1 MRIGTT
7 ILSLMLVVGL
17 STAAQTAATSAP
29 ANAGV
34 FSSLLQ
40 PGDAVISRGSGSLPP
55 TDPAGDTLHVDME
68 AYNNAI
74 GLTAGG
80 TFYTAARLTPTV
92 ACTVATVAFYKWD
105 VCTDN
110 YLFVWA
116 AGTSTNPGAV
126 IESIPYTGA
135 TTMAWVSIALPVQV
149 PLAANED
156 IWVGPKISHSAGTFP
171 LGTDDGPYVSTRGD
185 WINYQ
190 GGWEELGPL
199 GLSYNWHI
207 RAILGHGGI
216 PANDVGA
223 DAVLAPTGTI
233 VPGAIAPKAR
243 IRNFGSNPETN
254 IPVTC
259 WIDSASVHV
268 FTDTTTYPGP
278 LAPAATAEVT
288 FPNSWTGANGN
299 TYQVTMFTSLAVDS
313 NFANDTVHG
322 SVMVQSAVWES
333 IPKPPT
339 DVDRVVHATVYDPLN
354 DKIYMIGGNPAGAT
368 GTYLTDCQEYNPAT
382 RTWAAKAPMPTPRGW
397 LPGSYCNGKIY
408 LIGGHDNTGAAIAVN
423 ECFDPVAN
431 TWSAKT
437 ARPRIGLAAS
447 EAVWRDSLIYVLGG
461 NDAAAGFANVDIYDP
476 AADAWTVGTAL
487 PMISS
492 MGSAT
497 IVGDTIFMVQGYTGS
512 ACWPNLYKG
521 AINSSDPTQITW
533 TAGPAPTEPIFNGAT
548 VAMDGDVYWLGGF
561 ISGATVTNHVWKYST
576 LTGTITAVMPNYPAT
591 LARLNFMAARPSHH
605 ELYVFAGDMLG
616 DNFALPNQLYYRI
629 SFGPASVEE
638 QHVLLGGSIDN
649 VSPTLARDHVRIN
662 FTVARRGNVTLGVY
676 NATGA
681 LVRTLI
687 NSTLE
692 PGSQS
697 ATWDRTSNSGRRV
710 ANGSYFYRLTVD
722 GRSVS
727 GKSVLFN

>member
-17 STAAQTAATSAP
+17 SMAAQTAATNAP
-29 ANAGV
+29 ANTGT
-34 FSSLLQ
+34 FSSLLRPSAAVLS
-40 PGDAVISRGSGSLPP
+40 PGSSPQ
-55 TDPAGDTLHVDME
+55 TDPPGDTLHVDLE
-68 AYNNAI
+68 AFNNAV

-80 TFYTAARLTPTV
+80 TFYTAARLTATA
-92 ACTVATVAFYKWD
+92 ACTVKTVIFYKWD
-105 VCTDN
+105 VSSDN
-110 YLFVWA
+110 YLYVWGS
-116 AGTSTNPGAV
+116 GTTTNPGPL
-126 IESIPYTGA
+126 IESIPYTGSA
-135 TTMAWVSIALPVQV
+135 TMVWVSINLPTQVALG
-149 PLAANED
+149 AGED
-156 IWVGPKISHSAGTFP
+156 IWVGPKMSHSAGTFP
-171 LGTDDGPYVSTRGD
+171 LGTDDGPYVATRGD

-207 RAILGHGGI
+207 RAILGHGA
-216 PANDVGA
+216 PLANDVGA
-223 DAVLAPTGTI
+223 DAVLAPTGT
-233 VPGAIAPKAR
+233 VTPGAIAPKAR
-243 IRNFGSNPETN
+243 IRNFGSNPETD

-268 FTDTTTYPGP
+268 FTDTITYPGP

-288 FPNSWTGANGN
+288 FPNSWTGVNGN

-313 NFANDTVHG
+313 SFANDTVHG
-322 SVMVQSAVWES
+322 SVTVQSAVWET
-333 IPKPPT
+333 IPKPSQP
-339 DVDRVVHATVYDPLN
+339 DRVVSATVYDPLN
-354 DKIYMIGGNPAGAT
+354 DKIYMIGGMPAGDP
-368 GTYLTDCQEYNPAT
+368 GSYLTNCQEYNPAT

-397 LPGSYCNGKIY
+397 LPGSYCNGKLY

-423 ECFDPVAN
+423 ECYDPVAN
-431 TWSAKT
+431 TWSTKT

-447 EAVWRDSLIYVLGG
+447 EAVWRDSLIYVMGG
-461 NDAAAGFANVDIYDP
+461 NNASAGFANVDIYDP
-476 AADAWTVGTAL
+476 AANAWTVGTAL
-487 PMISS
+487 PMISF

-497 IVGDTIFMVQGYTGS
+497 IIGDTIFVVQAYSGS
-512 ACWPNLYKG
+512 ACWPSLYKG
-521 AINSSDPTQITW
+521 VINEADPTQITW

-561 ISGATVTNHVWKYST
+561 INGATVTNHVWKYST
-576 LTGTITAVMPNYPAT
+576 LTGTITPVMPNYPAT
-591 LARLNFMAARPSHH
+591 LARLNFMVARPSHH
-605 ELYVFAGDMLG
+605 ELYVLAGDMLG
-616 DNFALPNQLYYRI
+616 DNFALPNQQYWHI

-649 VSPTLARDHVRIN
+649 VSPTLGRDHVRIN

-676 NATGA
+676 DATGA

-727 GKSVLFN
+727 GKSILFN